1 MSSSAETTTSTTSND
16 PSHSQLDSNTQEPDI
31 VDQPT
36 TPDSSTFRPF
46 RVYTKQDLLYLAYSP
61 MINCPANMPELKVW
75 FGSETDN
82 LLKKDEPQTP
92 NAARERR
99 FRRDGEEGDS
109 SSRLPYRPNVSQP
122 MGNFKHQSLRPN
134 DRDRDRDGDREKDR
148 DTRDKEGL
156 RHLSDKYDRDRLAMP
171 PNSAR
176 NKEREAAP
184 HLASNSRGS
193 QPINVNASSRRTDGR
208 DVTKKKVGEAGED
221 WRRGAEPPRS
231 SREDAGRRDRE
242 DRERPRS
249 RVRDSSRHKRDSS
262 TTRRDR
268 EKDRDDPRR
277 EKDDGR
283 RDRDAEDEDPR
294 RWRDDG
300 KREERLASRRTDR
313 ARDRNGEQHWEQV
326 QDRRWPASDDRDS
339 RYKRPGPRDRKGNGA
354 EDIRD
359 KDERKDNRRE
369 EKEPAW
375 MDTYIPSDSTPG
387 ILGGAAAGGELDGIQ
402 AWKKGMKEKETKEKE
417 APILQAPPETTV
429 PPVARVETSAERPA
443 MDEIQLF
450 KMLMKQEEKKRL
462 EDNGVANANAE
473 GPSKPVG
480 IEAATSSVEV
490 LAQTSRPLVHT
501 SISTDAAIVASTSQE
516 PLAHDK
522 VVNLADLPSE
532 RTVSRLTSI
541 TTPQDS
547 HLQAGGS
554 FQPPSGSRLL
564 ALART
569 SQKNATLTG
578 QVDADPLL
586 QLSKGEPP
594 RRAFSPFEDP
604 NRHAISLDDAKE
616 ANLHSNIPP
625 HLSQRPI
632 VEASYRTNLPS
643 TNDPGHSGAVAA
655 KGSRFAKFFDEKGR
669 DTQQPIGK
677 APMQIPS
684 NYPSPSPVINQRPD
698 HGPYGLGHLNP
709 NPGDQRAMEDIFAM
723 LTGSSQQRGNMGQ
736 PHPPALVNN
745 PNAHFNNPQGPLPNN
760 LQQHILH
767 QQSHQARLEPLYD
780 SRNEDR
786 SFVPDGMVPGLR
798 PLPPPIPRRETLGHF
813 ADQPDDPSHFTIQRL
828 LAQQQQQQQSRNAES
843 LYAGPNASFGQTGRH
858 VGHPMQGLQQPHY
871 RGGPSPG
878 LNQPAPPSNVPHPQR
893 LPPGLANLGGR
904 PPHEPSQFVGL
915 QNLPTNSSHNMHIN
929 APQGQQQLP
938 FNGFNNTSGF
948 NNQNRPSLSGGH
960 IPNLPQHALNGL
972 GLPNVDPR
980 LSGTH
985 PLLALNGNNIVGNR
999 MNGGFSQA
1007 PSATP
1012 HMLRPQ
1018 QQQQPNIHPQML
1030 PHLLPPHLHQQAHS
1044 VPNNQPTHDLMALL
1058 MGGTHRE

>member
-1 MSSSAETTTSTTSND
+1 
-16 PSHSQLDSNTQEPDI
+16 
-31 VDQPT
+31 
-36 TPDSSTFRPF
+36 
-46 RVYTKQDLLYLAYSP
+46 
-61 MINCPANMPELKVW
+61 MP
-75 FGSETDN
+75 
-82 LLKKDEPQTP
+82 
-92 NAARERR
+92 
-99 FRRDGEEGDS
+99 
-109 SSRLPYRPNVSQP
+109 
-122 MGNFKHQSLRPN
+122 
-134 DRDRDRDGDREKDR
+134 
-148 DTRDKEGL
+148 
-156 RHLSDKYDRDRLAMP
+156 
-171 PNSAR
+171 
-176 NKEREAAP
+176 
-184 HLASNSRGS
+184 
-193 QPINVNASSRRTDGR
+193 
-208 DVTKKKVGEAGED
+208 
-221 WRRGAEPPRS
+221 
-231 SREDAGRRDRE
+231 AGRRDRE

-480 IEAATSSVEV
+480 IEGKVSVNHIARPNSILLSFTAATSSIEV

-578 QVDADPLL
+578 QVDAGTPLNL
-586 QLSKGEPP
+586 TS
-594 RRAFSPFEDP
+594 RRLHADVWCFIYFFYRSSSP
-604 NRHAISLDDAKE
+604 
-616 ANLHSNIPP
+616 
-625 HLSQRPI
+625 
-632 VEASYRTNLPS
+632 T
-643 TNDPGHSGAVAA
+643 
-655 KGSRFAKFFDEKGR
+655 
-669 DTQQPIGK
+669 
-677 APMQIPS
+677 
-684 NYPSPSPVINQRPD
+684 
-698 HGPYGLGHLNP
+698 
-709 NPGDQRAMEDIFAM
+709 
-723 LTGSSQQRGNMGQ
+723 
-736 PHPPALVNN
+736 
-745 PNAHFNNPQGPLPNN
+745 
-760 LQQHILH
+760 
-767 QQSHQARLEPLYD
+767 
-780 SRNEDR
+780 
-786 SFVPDGMVPGLR
+786 
-798 PLPPPIPRRETLGHF
+798 
-813 ADQPDDPSHFTIQRL
+813 
-828 LAQQQQQQQSRNAES
+828 
-843 LYAGPNASFGQTGRH
+843 
-858 VGHPMQGLQQPHY
+858 
-871 RGGPSPG
+871 
-878 LNQPAPPSNVPHPQR
+878 
-893 LPPGLANLGGR
+893 
-904 PPHEPSQFVGL
+904 
-915 QNLPTNSSHNMHIN
+915 
-929 APQGQQQLP
+929 
-938 FNGFNNTSGF
+938 
-948 NNQNRPSLSGGH
+948 
-960 IPNLPQHALNGL
+960 
-972 GLPNVDPR
+972 
-980 LSGTH
+980 
-985 PLLALNGNNIVGNR
+985 
-999 MNGGFSQA
+999 
-1007 PSATP
+1007 
-1012 HMLRPQ
+1012 
-1018 QQQQPNIHPQML
+1018 
-1030 PHLLPPHLHQQAHS
+1030 
-1044 VPNNQPTHDLMALL
+1044 
-1058 MGGTHRE
+1058 